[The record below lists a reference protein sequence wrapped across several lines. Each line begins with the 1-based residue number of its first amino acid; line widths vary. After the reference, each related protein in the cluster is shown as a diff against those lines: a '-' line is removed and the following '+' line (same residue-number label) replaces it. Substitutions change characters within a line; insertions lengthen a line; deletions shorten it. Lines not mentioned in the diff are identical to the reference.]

1 MFSRQTASPQA
12 PEGKFVSL
20 FVRTDSHGAKMEE
33 KKMEKPEVLLKE
45 NSDGL
50 QCTERMT
57 RCKDAVCYIY
67 AYEGENIR

>member
-1 MFSRQTASPQA
+1 
-12 PEGKFVSL
+12 
-20 FVRTDSHGAKMEE
+20 MEE
-33 KKMEKPEVLLKE
+33 EKIERAEVLLKE